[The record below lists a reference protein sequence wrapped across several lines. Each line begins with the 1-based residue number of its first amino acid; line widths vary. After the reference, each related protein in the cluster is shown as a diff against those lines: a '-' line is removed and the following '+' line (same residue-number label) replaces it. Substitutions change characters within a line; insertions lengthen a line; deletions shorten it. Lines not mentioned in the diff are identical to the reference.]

1 MKKLCLTAVIAVFC
15 MIISNGVQ
23 AQTTQTNLDQL
34 KLMQVFVGTWQH
46 VISKDSIEIAEFKQ
60 YGNAFVENVYL
71 VVNGKKSIEVMWNF
85 GFSPKEGKF
94 KIFQLRP
101 SGNYS
106 TWNGSFTTEKKFIG
120 DRVQNF
126 NPEKVLGKFEIEVE
140 TPTNFTVNFFN
151 SDGVKTLVQ
160 KVTKVK

>member
-1 MKKLCLTAVIAVFC
+1 MNKFNLTSMIAAFLLLFTNC
-15 MIISNGVQ
+15 IQ
-23 AQTTQTNLDQL
+23 AQTTQAKLDQL
-34 KLMQVFVGTWQH
+34 KLTQVFVGTWQH
-46 VISKDSIEIAEFKQ
+46 VISKDSIEIAEFQQ

-106 TWNGSFTTEKKFIG
+106 TWIGSFTTEKRFIG

>member
-1 MKKLCLTAVIAVFC
+1 MNKFYLTSMIAAFLLLFTNC
-15 MIISNGVQ
+15 IQ
-23 AQTTQTNLDQL
+23 AQTTQAKLDQL
-34 KLMQVFVGTWQH
+34 KLTQVFVGTWQH
-46 VISKDSIEIAEFKQ
+46 VISKDSIEIAEFQQ

-106 TWNGSFTTEKKFIG
+106 TWIGSFTTEKKFIG

-151 SDGVKTLVQ
+151 SDGVETLVQ

>member
-46 VISKDSIEIAEFKQ
+46 VISKDSIEIAEFQQ

>member
-1 MKKLCLTAVIAVFC
+1 MNKFYLTSMIAAFLLLFTNC
-15 MIISNGVQ
+15 IQ
-23 AQTTQTNLDQL
+23 AQTTQAKLDQL
-34 KLMQVFVGTWQH
+34 KLTQVFVGTWQH
-46 VISKDSIEIAEFKQ
+46 VISKDSIEIAEFQQ

-106 TWNGSFTTEKKFIG
+106 TWIGSFTTEKRFIG